1 MIWMFAAAAAQMV
14 AGGIQYGEDAKA
26 QKRENKNTQ
35 KYNEAVRAASAR
47 QLTEINTQRAVSRAQ
62 TAQALDAAR
71 REGMVESSARNLQAA
86 ASDTMGAS
94 VEQNLIDVQQQLGQA
109 TGNLTRNA
117 EVQELAFDSSVAN
130 TVDSA
135 RNSIKELSNPLGTDW
150 AGLGSI
156 VGQVGTSIAAN
167 KLAGKN
173 WDGSEATPQKTQKPA
188 PISTAVGTPT
198 GRTSNL
204 STRLNV

>member
-1 MIWMFAAAAAQMV
+1 MIWMFADAAAKMV
-14 AGGIQYGEDAKA
+14 AGGIQYRENVKA
-26 QKRENKNTQ
+26 QKRENKNIQ

-71 REGMVESSARNLQAA
+71 REGIVESSARNLQAA

-109 TGNLTRNA
+109 EGNLTRNA
-117 EVQELAFDSSVAN
+117 EVQELAFDSSVTN
-130 TVDSA
+130 TVESA

-173 WDGSEATPQKTQKPA
+173 WDGTAPQTQKPA
-188 PISTAVGTPT
+188 PISAAVGTPT

-204 STRLNV
+204 STRLNI

>member
-14 AGGIQYGEDAKA
+14 AGGIQYRENVKA
-26 QKRENKNTQ
+26 QKRENKNTK
-35 KYNEAVRAASAR
+35 KYNEAVLAASAR

-71 REGMVESSARNLQAA
+71 REGIVESSARNLQAA

-109 TGNLTRNA
+109 EGNLTRNA

-130 TVDSA
+130 MVESA

-173 WDGSEATPQKTQKPA
+173 WDGTAPQTQKPA
-188 PISTAVGTPT
+188 PISAAVGTPT

-204 STRLNV
+204 STRLNI

>member
-71 REGMVESSARNLQAA
+71 REGMVEGSARNLQAA
-86 ASDTMGAS
+86 ASDTMGVS
-94 VEQNLIDVQQQLGQA
+94 VEQNLIDVLTEQVKTFSRKVAFDTESDSGIDIA
-109 TGNLTRNA
+109 VDEETGEVIEPLARNA
-117 EVQELAFDSSVAN
+117 
-130 TVDSA
+130 
-135 RNSIKELSNPLGTDW
+135 
-150 AGLGSI
+150 
-156 VGQVGTSIAAN
+156 
-167 KLAGKN
+167 
-173 WDGSEATPQKTQKPA
+173 
-188 PISTAVGTPT
+188 
-198 GRTSNL
+198 
-204 STRLNV
+204 NV

>member
-14 AGGIQYGEDAKA
+14 SGGIQYRENVKA

-35 KYNEAVRAASAR
+35 KYNEAVLAASAR

-71 REGMVESSARNLQAA
+71 REGIVESSARNLQAA

-109 TGNLTRNA
+109 EGNLTRNA

-130 TVDSA
+130 TVESA

-173 WDGSEATPQKTQKPA
+173 WDGTAPQTQKPA
-188 PISTAVGTPT
+188 PISAAVGTPT

-204 STRLNV
+204 STRLNI

>member
-1 MIWMFAAAAAQMV
+1 MNWMFADAAAKMV
-14 AGGIQYGEDAKA
+14 AGGIQYRENVKA
-26 QKRENKNTQ
+26 QKRENKNIQ

-71 REGMVESSARNLQAA
+71 REGIVESSARNLQAA

-109 TGNLTRNA
+109 EGNLTRNA
-117 EVQELAFDSSVAN
+117 EIQELAFDSSVAN

-156 VGQVGTSIAAN
+156 VGQVGTSIATN

-173 WDGSEATPQKTQKPA
+173 WDGTAAQPQEPA
-188 PISTAVGTPT
+188 PIRTAVGTPT
-198 GRTSNL
+198 RRTSNL
-204 STRLNV
+204 STRLNI

>member
-1 MIWMFAAAAAQMV
+1 MIWTFAAAAAQMV
-14 AGGIQYGEDAKA
+14 AGGIQYGENAKA

-47 QLTEINTQRAVSRAQ
+47 QLTEINTQRAASRAQ

-86 ASDTMGAS
+86 ASDTIGAS

-173 WDGSEATPQKTQKPA
+173 WDGTEASPQKPA
-188 PISTAVGTPT
+188 PISKAVGTPT

>member
-14 AGGIQYGEDAKA
+14 SGGIQYRENVKA

-35 KYNEAVRAASAR
+35 KYNEAVLAASAR

-71 REGMVESSARNLQAA
+71 REGIVESSARNLQAA

-109 TGNLTRNA
+109 EGNLTRNA
-117 EVQELAFDSSVAN
+117 EVQELAFDSSVTN
-130 TVDSA
+130 TVESA

-173 WDGSEATPQKTQKPA
+173 WDGTAPQTQKPA
-188 PISTAVGTPT
+188 PISAAVGTPT
-198 GRTSNL
+198 GRASNL
-204 STRLNV
+204 STRLNI

>member
-14 AGGIQYGEDAKA
+14 SGGIQYRENVKA

-35 KYNEAVRAASAR
+35 KYNEAVLAASAR

-71 REGMVESSARNLQAA
+71 REGIVESSARNLQAA
-86 ASDTMGAS
+86 AADTMGAS

-109 TGNLTRNA
+109 EGNLTRNA

-150 AGLGSI
+150 AATGSMI
-156 VGQVGTSIAAN
+156 GQVGTSMIAN
-167 KLAGKN
+167 KMASKGWLGN
-173 WDGSEATPQKTQKPA
+173 DTPAKPA
-188 PISTAVGTPT
+188 PISAAVGTPT
-198 GRTSNL
+198 RRTSNL
-204 STRLNV
+204 STRLNI

>member
-1 MIWMFAAAAAQMV
+1 MNWMFAAAAAQMV
-14 AGGIQYGEDAKA
+14 AGGIQYRENVKA
-26 QKRENKNTQ
+26 QKRENKNTK
-35 KYNEAVRAASAR
+35 KYNEAVLAASAR

-71 REGMVESSARNLQAA
+71 REGIVESSARNLQAA

-109 TGNLTRNA
+109 EGNLTRNA
-117 EVQELAFDSSVAN
+117 EVQELAFDSSIAN

-173 WDGSEATPQKTQKPA
+173 WDGTAPQTQKPA
-188 PISTAVGTPT
+188 PISAAVGTPT

-204 STRLNV
+204 STRLNI

>member
-14 AGGIQYGEDAKA
+14 AGSIQYGEDAKA

-71 REGMVESSARNLQAA
+71 REGMAESSARNLQAA

-173 WDGSEATPQKTQKPA
+173 WDGTKAQPQKPA
-188 PISTAVGTPT
+188 PISKAVGTPT
-198 GRTSNL
+198 RRTSNL

>member
-14 AGGIQYGEDAKA
+14 SGGIQYRENVKA

-35 KYNEAVRAASAR
+35 KYNEAVLAASAR

-71 REGMVESSARNLQAA
+71 REGIVESSARNLQAA

-109 TGNLTRNA
+109 EGNLTRNA

-130 TVDSA
+130 TVDNA
-135 RNSIKELSNPLGTDW
+135 RNSIKELSNSLGTDW

-173 WDGSEATPQKTQKPA
+173 WDGSEPQTQKPA
-188 PISTAVGTPT
+188 PISAAVGTPT

-204 STRLNV
+204 STRLNI

>member
-1 MIWMFAAAAAQMV
+1 MNWMFADAAAKMV
-14 AGGIQYGEDAKA
+14 AGGIQYRENVKA
-26 QKRENKNTQ
+26 QKRENKNIQ

-94 VEQNLIDVQQQLGQA
+94 VEQNLTDVQQQLDQA
-109 TGNLTRNA
+109 EGNLTRNA

-130 TVDSA
+130 TVDNA

-150 AGLGSI
+150 AGFGSI

-167 KLAGKN
+167 KLSGKN
-173 WDGSEATPQKTQKPA
+173 WDGTAPQTQKPA
-188 PISTAVGTPT
+188 PISAAVGTPT

-204 STRLNV
+204 STRLNI

>member
-14 AGGIQYGEDAKA
+14 AGGIQYREDAKA

-109 TGNLTRNA
+109 EGNLTRNA

-150 AGLGSI
+150 AATGSMI
-156 VGQVGTSIAAN
+156 GQVGTSMISN
-167 KLAGKN
+167 KMAGKGWLGN
-173 WDGSEATPQKTQKPA
+173 DTPAKPA

>member
-1 MIWMFAAAAAQMV
+1 MIWMFAAAAAQAV
-14 AGGIQYGEDAKA
+14 AGGIQYGENAKA
-26 QKRENKNTQ
+26 QKRENKNIQ

-71 REGMVESSARNLQAA
+71 REGIVESSARNLQAA

-109 TGNLTRNA
+109 EGNLTRNA

-130 TVDSA
+130 TVDNA

-150 AGLGSI
+150 AGLGSL

-173 WDGSEATPQKTQKPA
+173 WDGTAPQTQKPA
-188 PISTAVGTPT
+188 PISAAVGTPT

-204 STRLNV
+204 STRLNI

>member
-14 AGGIQYGEDAKA
+14 SGGIQYRENIKA

-35 KYNEAVRAASAR
+35 KYNEAVLAASAR

-71 REGMVESSARNLQAA
+71 REGIVESSARNLQAA
-86 ASDTMGAS
+86 AADTMGAS

-109 TGNLTRNA
+109 EGNLTRNA

-130 TVDSA
+130 TVDNA
-135 RNSIKELSNPLGTDW
+135 RNSVKELLNPLGTDW
-150 AGLGSI
+150 AGLGSL

-173 WDGSEATPQKTQKPA
+173 WDGTAPQTQKPA
-188 PISTAVGTPT
+188 PISAAVGTPT

-204 STRLNV
+204 STRLNI

>member
-1 MIWMFAAAAAQMV
+1 MIWMFAAAAAQAV
-14 AGGIQYGEDAKA
+14 AGGIQYGENAKA

-35 KYNEAVRAASAR
+35 KYNEAVRAATAR
-47 QLTEINTQRAVSRAQ
+47 QLAEINTQRAVSRAQ

-71 REGMVESSARNLQAA
+71 REGIVESSARNLQAA

-109 TGNLTRNA
+109 EGNLTRNA

-130 TVDSA
+130 TVESA
-135 RNSIKELSNPLGTDW
+135 RNSIKELTNPLGTDW
-150 AGLGSI
+150 AGLGSL

-173 WDGSEATPQKTQKPA
+173 WDGTAPQTQKPA
-188 PISTAVGTPT
+188 PISAAVGTPT

-204 STRLNV
+204 STRLNI

>member
-1 MIWMFAAAAAQMV
+1 MIWMFAAAAAQAV
-14 AGGIQYGEDAKA
+14 AGGIRYGENAKA

-71 REGMVESSARNLQAA
+71 REGVVESSARNLQAA

-173 WDGSEATPQKTQKPA
+173 WDGTEATPQKPA
-188 PISTAVGTPT
+188 PISAAVGTPA

-204 STRLNV
+204 STRLNI

>member
-26 QKRENKNTQ
+26 QKRANKNTQ
-35 KYNEAVRAASAR
+35 KYNEAVRTASAR

-109 TGNLTRNA
+109 EGNVTRNA

-150 AGLGSI
+150 AATGSMI
-156 VGQVGTSIAAN
+156 GQVGTSMISN
-167 KLAGKN
+167 KLAGKGWLGN
-173 WDGSEATPQKTQKPA
+173 DIPSKPA
-188 PISTAVGTPT
+188 PISAAVGTPT

>member
-1 MIWMFAAAAAQMV
+1 MIWMFAAAAAQAV
-14 AGGIQYGEDAKA
+14 AGGIQYGENAKA
-26 QKRENKNTQ
+26 QKRENKNAQ
-35 KYNEAVRAASAR
+35 KYNETVRAATAR
-47 QLTEINTQRAVSRAQ
+47 QLAEINTQRAVSRAQ

-71 REGMVESSARNLQAA
+71 REGIVESSARNLQAA

-94 VEQNLIDVQQQLGQA
+94 VEQNLTDVQQQLDQA
-109 TGNLTRNA
+109 EGNLTRNA

-156 VGQVGTSIAAN
+156 VGQVGTIIAAN

-173 WDGSEATPQKTQKPA
+173 WDGTAATPQKPA
-188 PISTAVGTPT
+188 PISAAVGTPT

>member
-14 AGGIQYGEDAKA
+14 SGGIQYRENVKA

-35 KYNEAVRAASAR
+35 KYNEAVLATSAR

-71 REGMVESSARNLQAA
+71 REGIVESSARNLQAA
-86 ASDTMGAS
+86 ASDTMGVS

-109 TGNLTRNA
+109 EGNLTRNA
-117 EVQELAFDSSVAN
+117 EVQELAFDSSVTN
-130 TVDSA
+130 TVESA

-173 WDGSEATPQKTQKPA
+173 WDGTA
-188 PISTAVGTPT
+188 P
-198 GRTSNL
+198 
-204 STRLNV
+204 

>member
-1 MIWMFAAAAAQMV
+1 MIWMFAAAAAQAV
-14 AGGIQYGEDAKA
+14 AGGIQYGENAKA
-26 QKRENKNTQ
+26 QKRENKNAQ
-35 KYNEAVRAASAR
+35 KYNETVRAATAR
-47 QLTEINTQRAVSRAQ
+47 QLAEINTQRAVSRAQ

-71 REGMVESSARNLQAA
+71 REGIVESSARNLQAA

-94 VEQNLIDVQQQLGQA
+94 VEQNLTDVQQQLDQA
-109 TGNLTRNA
+109 EGNLTRNA

-173 WDGSEATPQKTQKPA
+173 WDGTAATPQKPA
-188 PISTAVGTPT
+188 PISAAVGTPT

>member
-1 MIWMFAAAAAQMV
+1 MNWMFADAAAKMV
-14 AGGIQYGEDAKA
+14 AGGIQYRENVKA
-26 QKRENKNTQ
+26 QKRENKNIQ

-71 REGMVESSARNLQAA
+71 REGIVESSARNLQAA

-109 TGNLTRNA
+109 EGNLTRNA
-117 EVQELAFDSSVAN
+117 EIQELAFDSSVAN

-173 WDGSEATPQKTQKPA
+173 WDGTAAQPKEPA
-188 PISTAVGTPT
+188 PIRTAVGTPT

-204 STRLNV
+204 STRLNI